1 MILDMVAKHGPSN
14 WALIAS
20 ALESR
25 SGKQCRERYHN
36 HLQPEVKKGDWT
48 EAEDRLIVELQARY
62 GNQWAK
68 ITKELPGRTDNAVK
82 NRWHAAMRSQQ
93 KRAVSAQAQ
102 AQAKTKQPDTRASK
116 VPRLPLENIRRY
128 AEDVAPPYSYSNDRS
143 RLMGQAPCSSSGSQG
158 QAVVPATI
166 ADIVRKY
173 SPRFERE
180 MRLSDSVDLNLIS
193 HHHGCGAHSHL
204 PESARSTSSSS
215 AGGSSVSRSSSGA
228 SGTEAAHTFQ
238 QHVGPASRG
247 QNSKRVSCALS
258 SLMISPSSG
267 QYQYQSQFRPG
278 AERATAARAEAAG
291 GALPAP
297 PQAHLFRHLSIP
309 VARPEADRSTTDGLA
324 ASALAS
330 VSRPLLSRVPS
341 VVSDEYLANWASF
354 EAGSAPGSRA
364 TTAATTMS
372 SSSSHSSQT
381 YNFDLDFDTNEELLV
396 LADGG
401 RPGEF
406 EAYCRSGGA
415 GRVRGSS
422 ACRGRS
428 AGKPAGKR
436 GGGNAKPNTN
446 NASTC
451 SPLGSPQRQLKKQ
464 RSAERIPTTGSL
476 QLGSTGGSVGSG
488 GSELGGVCSFLEEL
502 DFLDVTEP
510 LSLVL

>member
-20 ALESR
+20 ALVSR

-102 AQAKTKQPDTRASK
+102 ALAKTKQPGPRASQ

-128 AEDVAPPYSYSNDRS
+128 AEDVVPPYSYNDRS

-215 AGGSSVSRSSSGA
+215 GGSSVSRSSSGA
-228 SGTEAAHTFQ
+228 SGTEAALTFQ
-238 QHVGPASRG
+238 QQAASRG

-258 SLMISPSSG
+258 SLMISPASG
-267 QYQYQSQFRPG
+267 QYQSQFRPG
-278 AERATAARAEAAG
+278 AERATPARAAAAG
-291 GALPAP
+291 GDLPAS

-309 VARPEADRSTTDGLA
+309 VARPEADRATTDGLA

-372 SSSSHSSQT
+372 SSSHSSQT

-396 LADGG
+396 LADGA

-406 EAYCRSGGA
+406 EAYCRSGGG
-415 GRVRGSS
+415 GRGRGSS
-422 ACRGRS
+422 ASRGRS
-428 AGKPAGKR
+428 ASKPAGKR